1 MEPLPQLTMEPY
13 KKLIFFNS
21 FPIKVCGRCN
31 CKNMDTSR
39 ENKLL
44 KVVQKIFYKKIKREN
59 SLKEI
64 EIMTYFR
71 NVIIFLLFAV
81 TS

>member
-44 KVVQKIFYKKIKREN
+44 KEVKI
-59 SLKEI
+59 
-64 EIMTYFR
+64 YFIR
-71 NVIIFLLFAV
+71 K
-81 TS
+81 